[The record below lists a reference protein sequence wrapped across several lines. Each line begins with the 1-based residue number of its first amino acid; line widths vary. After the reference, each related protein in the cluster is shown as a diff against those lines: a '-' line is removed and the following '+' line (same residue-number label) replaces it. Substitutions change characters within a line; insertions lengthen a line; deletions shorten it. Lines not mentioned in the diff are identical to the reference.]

1 MTDEGTIRR
10 RRPIEALLLAL
21 TAVGLGHLYSGKPK
35 AAVTWLFGGTLV
47 VYGSFYVLLR
57 YWEFRPLNVIL
68 PYAVAAA
75 VFIAHLVSAWR
86 TARRQPAEYVVNS
99 YNRWYYY
106 VAWGSGALVFA
117 FCLAQYG
124 NLPKNYRVP
133 GVAMANTLQ
142 QDEMFL
148 VDLSAYEADDPRPG
162 DLVVFYFPVDRTTK
176 YIKRCV
182 AGPGDL
188 VEIRDKALFVNG
200 ERFPDPPGAIFT
212 DTLPDGSPRIMA
224 RGPNGGG
231 TRDNWSP
238 RVVPDGS
245 FFMLGDNRDN
255 SYDSRFW
262 GAVPRELL
270 IGKVIRIS
278 FSSDLSRVGLRPE

>member
-1 MTDEGTIRR
+1 M
-10 RRPIEALLLAL
+10 
-21 TAVGLGHLYSGKPK
+21 
-35 AAVTWLFGGTLV
+35 
-47 VYGSFYVLLR
+47 
-57 YWEFRPLNVIL
+57 
-68 PYAVAAA
+68 
-75 VFIAHLVSAWR
+75 
-86 TARRQPAEYVVNS
+86 
-99 YNRWYYY
+99 
-106 VAWGSGALVFA
+106 
-117 FCLAQYG
+117 
-124 NLPKNYRVP
+124 
-133 GVAMANTLQ
+133 
-142 QDEMFL
+142 
-148 VDLSAYEADDPRPG
+148 SAYEADDPRPG

-231 TRDNWSP
+231 TRDNWNP

-278 FSSDLSRVGLRPE
+278 FSSDLGRVGLRPE